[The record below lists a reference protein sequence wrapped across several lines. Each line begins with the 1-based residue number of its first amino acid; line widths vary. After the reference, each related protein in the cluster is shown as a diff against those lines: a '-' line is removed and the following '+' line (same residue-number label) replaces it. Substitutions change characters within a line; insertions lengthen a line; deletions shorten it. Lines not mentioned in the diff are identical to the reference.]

1 MKNFLILFFAFLV
14 MGCSSLHSDKPVK
27 KSGTDNHGQT
37 FFQYNIW
44 GAFVNRV
51 FDGSMTVKQLKT
63 KGDIGLG
70 SFDMLDGEL
79 VMLDGITYRIREDG
93 SVSVGDNSDEIVY
106 ADATFFKQD
115 NQYEM
120 NEEAN
125 FEGLRKVLNSQLPS
139 PNNFY
144 AFKITGEFESIK
156 LGGLHKQKA
165 PFEKG
170 LDYLI
175 PNRPV
180 FTGKKIKGTMI
191 GFYCPTFIGDINAA
205 GFHFHFI
212 SDDKK
217 LGGHVMELE
226 IKATNALKISR
237 QKLVNY
243 EFKLT
248 ESEAFE
254 TVKFDKQ
261 FQYNKK

>member
-1 MKNFLILFFAFLV
+1 MKKYFIPFFGLII
-14 MGCSSLHSDKPVK
+14 MGCNSLQNDKTTAKAGVDAKVSS
-27 KSGTDNHGQT
+27 

-51 FDGSMTVKQLKT
+51 FDGSLTVKELKL

-70 SFDMLDGEL
+70 SFDMLDGEM
-79 VMLDGITYRIREDG
+79 VMLDGIAYRIREDG
-93 SVSVGDNSDEIVY
+93 VVSEGKNADEIVY
-106 ADATFFKQD
+106 ADATFFHPD
-115 NQYEM
+115 CQYATS
-120 NEEAN
+120 EEVN
-125 FEGLRKVLNSQLPS
+125 FDSLRKVLNSHLPS

-144 AFKITGEFESIK
+144 AFKIIGEFDSIK
-156 LGGLHKQKA
+156 LGGLHKQSA

-175 PNRPV
+175 PNRPI
-180 FTGKKIKGTMI
+180 FIGKKIRGTMI
-191 GFYCPTFIGDINAA
+191 GFYCPSFIGDINAA

-212 SDDKK
+212 SEDKK
-217 LGGHVMELE
+217 LGGHVME
-226 IKATNALKISR
+226 IKATNFLKVSM

-243 EFKLT
+243 EFKLP

-254 TVKFDKQ
+254 TVQFDKQ